1 MVSNKLFRT
10 PRCEI
15 DPRELNGEHEE
26 TSEKHL
32 CRCVGNHPSLRAH
45 LSLLLLRLL
54 LLSLGGLLA
63 VGLSGLLGGLLALS
77 LEVLVINGKSLLNLD
92 VKSVVILEPTEKQVS
107 NV

>member
-54 LLSLGGLLA
+54 LLSLGLLA

-77 LEVLVINGKSLLNLD
+77 LEVLVINGKSLLDLD
-92 VKSVVILEPTEKQVS
+92 VKSVVILEPTERQVS